1 MSVDIS
7 LRDADW
13 AYVFEKV
20 SIDSKAISSAL
31 KTKTAGDA
39 VLEKIADA
47 DSKAISALKT
57 KTAGDDVLE
66 KIADADSKAISAL
79 KTKTAGD
86 DVLEKIAGVSS
97 EPIEQ
102 MLTGHDSDPLRPTT
116 DQINYTFLRGK
127 RVWRDY
133 LTHARSSPLCLV
145 REGWRAPYTLLQ
157 DIPPLPQDLPRLRF
171 ITGQALWH
179 VPRPEL
185 AMDQVTDE
193 VQDEDWIPEHV
204 YNSQKEFSLAIEKP
218 VECRVRSR
226 QCNSGEEP
234 NSTAILTL
242 CYAYLFTARFLEM
255 QRRPIQYSS
264 TRLTPMFLGAFKPQP
279 GDIVVCLRSASRHL
293 IRWLCALLAPGLGWT
308 IKGPLP
314 PWAAHY
320 DKATRFVITTDL
332 PFNFLDNERPP
343 SSVEATEL
351 LIEFCRLFDFQSPS
365 AYGKS
370 LSGSL
375 PQPTAGFLAAF
386 MLPFYSEL
394 KLQPQLPMPKL
405 VPSLNTYSEPLDY
418 LRRYTQDLQYF
429 MTLSIS
435 PASVGSVIWSIFWE
449 SGLECNLVSAWFGSI
464 LEVIRPVI
472 ETGNTEM
479 LSDMFTLRRERAGLL
494 WRAIFDLGDLKVLD
508 MIISYLESHEERS
521 GGSFAGP
528 DIDVAAWTGSP
539 QSFLDEEFLGTYQ
552 GKEAQIPR
560 SDLMRHRFNFR
571 LGYPDFIR
579 FGWQPFGFVE
589 KKEIEPELWPSLELG
604 RPREYKHWV
613 WWLKNK
619 ENQMIAKIQ
628 PGFRQGKAK
637 NIEVDTIHPDNS
649 EIAIPNG
656 LVCKVGL
663 IPSFEATWSTLHCGA
678 RDSSGDRSLGVIL
691 INGIREHPWF
701 AGSRGS

>member
-1 MSVDIS
+1 MSADIS
-7 LRDADW
+7 SRDADW
-13 AYVFEKV
+13 GYVFEKV
-20 SIDSKAISSAL
+20 SI
-31 KTKTAGDA
+31 
-39 VLEKIADA
+39 

-66 KIADADSKAISAL
+66 EITSVSSGYI
-79 KTKTAGD
+79 
-86 DVLEKIAGVSS
+86 EKI
-97 EPIEQ
+97 
-102 MLTGHDSDPLRPTT
+102 LTGHDNDPLRPTT
-116 DQINYTFLRGK
+116 DQINYTFLRGE

-133 LTHARSSPLCLV
+133 LTHATSLPLCLV
-145 REGWRAPYTLLQ
+145 REGWQAPYTLLQ

-185 AMDQVTDE
+185 AMDKVTDE
-193 VQDEDWIPEHV
+193 VTDEVVDEVPDEACQQETGEAQDKGVWIPEHV
-204 YNSQKEFSLAIEKP
+204 YNSPKEFSLAVEKP

-226 QCNSGEEP
+226 QCNGDEEP
-234 NSTAILTL
+234 NIMAILTL
-242 CYAYLFTARFLEM
+242 CCAYLFTVRFLEM
-255 QRRPIQYSS
+255 QRRPIRYSS
-264 TRLTPMFLGAFKPQP
+264 TRLTPMFLDVFKPQP
-279 GDIVVCLRSASRHL
+279 GDIVICLRSASRHL

-308 IKGPLP
+308 IRGPLP
-314 PWAAHY
+314 PWTAHY
-320 DKATRFVITTDL
+320 DRTTRFVITTDL
-332 PFNFLDNERPP
+332 PFNFMDNERPP
-343 SSVEATEL
+343 SSAEATEL
-351 LIEFCRLFDFQSPS
+351 LIEFCRLYDFRSPS
-365 AYGKS
+365 AHGKS
-370 LSGSL
+370 SSGSL

-405 VPSLNTYSEPLDY
+405 VPSLNTYSKPPDY

-479 LSDMFTLRRERAGLL
+479 LSNMFSLRRERVGLL
-494 WRAIFDLGDLKVLD
+494 WRAIFNLGDLKVLD
-508 MIISYLESHEERS
+508 MIVSYLESHEERQ

-539 QSFLDEEFLGTYQ
+539 QSFLDEGFLDTYR

-604 RPREYKHWV
+604 RPREYQHWV

-619 ENQMIAKIQ
+619 ENQMIANIQ

-637 NIEVDTIHPDNS
+637 NVEVDTIHPDNS
-649 EIAIPNG
+649 EIAVPNG

-663 IPSFEATWSTLHCGA
+663 IPSFEATWSTLHYGA
-678 RDSSGDRSLGVIL
+678 REASGDRSLEVIL
-691 INGIREHPWF
+691 IKGIREHPWF
-701 AGSRGS
+701 AGSRGI